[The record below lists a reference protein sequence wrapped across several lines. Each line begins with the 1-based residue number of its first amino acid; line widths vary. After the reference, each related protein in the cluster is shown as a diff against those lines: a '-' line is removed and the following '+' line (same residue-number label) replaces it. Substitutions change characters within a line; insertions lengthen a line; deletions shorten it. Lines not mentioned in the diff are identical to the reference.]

1 MSISLEHVTKRYGDI
16 AVVDD
21 VTLEIPHG
29 SLTAVLGPSGS
40 GKSTLLKLISGL
52 ERLDTG
58 RVIIDGDD
66 VTDIDPRH
74 RDIGFCFQHYAPFR
88 HLSVRRN
95 VAFGLEIRRRP
106 KPEIA
111 RRVDEL
117 LELVGLSALSEFY
130 GADGKSGPLSDAA
143 AAAQP
148 AYPVK

>member
-88 HLSVRRN
+88 HMTVAKN
-95 VAFGLEIRRRP
+95 VGFGCVNNPGPRSRP
-106 KPEIA
+106 
-111 RRVDEL
+111 R
-117 LELVGLSALSEFY
+117 STS
-130 GADGKSGPLSDAA
+130 SSSW
-143 AAAQP
+143 
-148 AYPVK
+148 

>member
-52 ERLDTG
+52 ERLDAG

-88 HLSVRRN
+88 HMTVAKNVGFGLRRIESTGRADVRRASLRPN
-95 VAFGLEIRRRP
+95 SIFRPSLSGTKSCRVGTPRRR
-106 KPEIA
+106 
-111 RRVDEL
+111 
-117 LELVGLSALSEFY
+117 
-130 GADGKSGPLSDAA
+130 
-143 AAAQP
+143 
-148 AYPVK
+148 